1 MIETVIILLITLAC
15 LVIAVIG
22 LTTEN
27 NEQSRE
33 IRKLQKDVE
42 FLFDKLGVLNNC
54 CGEMNEELDVV
65 RQSLI
70 DHLDKR
76 RNKPVPPNPAH
87 YREGKPR
94 NPVLYR
100 ELGEPT

>member
-1 MIETVIILLITLAC
+1 MLNIIILITIAC
-15 LVIAVIG
+15 LVGAVIG

-27 NEQSRE
+27 GEQSSE
-33 IRKLQKDVE
+33 IRKLKKDVE
-42 FLFDKLGVLNNC
+42 FLFEKLEVLNTC

-65 RQSLI
+65 RKSLI
-70 DHLDKR
+70 DHIDRR

-100 ELGEPT
+100 ELGEPKE